1 MNYGDSISG
10 EATHISVSE
19 LEEEVADSPDSGMPI
34 ETIEE
39 STSDTLKRKFDFE
52 IEDFLNPKSS
62 SIRRL
67 VEHHVLKNPNLL
79 SEMLSLN
86 FSDLLNVFQV

>member
-1 MNYGDSISG
+1 
-10 EATHISVSE
+10 
-19 LEEEVADSPDSGMPI
+19 MPI

-39 STSDTLKRKFDFE
+39 SLSDSLMKKFDFE